1 MRLMKFLIIIDSDD
15 VVILLICIQMTFVMH
30 EVLKIFNNFS
40 LRYCLGLIVIL
51 IFDLFIL
58 LCLSPSPLLYKL

>member
-1 MRLMKFLIIIDSDD
+1 MHFMKFLIIIIDSDD
-15 VVILLICIQMTFVMH
+15 VVILLICIQMIFVMH

-51 IFDLFIL
+51 IFD
-58 LCLSPSPLLYKL
+58 